1 MNNIL
6 DIEAVSEIDIDLE
19 KEVNLEVDVVQSGPK
34 GKDGLSAYEV
44 YVKNGGILTETEWLA
59 SLKGQT
65 GEPGQNGTDGLDGYT
80 PVKGTDYWTEEDK
93 NEIKSYCDSLIT
105 VAIGGALNGSY

>member
-1 MNNIL
+1 MEL
-6 DIEAVSEIDIDLE
+6 EAVIDI
-19 KEVNLEVDVVQSGPK
+19 EVDVEQSGPR
-34 GKDGLSAYEV
+34 GKDGLSAYEI
-44 YVKNGGILTETEWLA
+44 YVKNGGTLRETEWLA

-65 GEPGQNGTDGLDGYT
+65 GEPGQNGTDGYT

-105 VAIGGALNGSY
+105 GAIGGALDGSY

>member
-1 MNNIL
+1 MNDIL
-6 DIEAVSEIDIDLE
+6 DIEAVAEIDIDVE
-19 KEVNLEVDVVQSGPK
+19 KEVNLKVDVVQSGPK

-44 YVKNGGILTETEWLA
+44 YVKNGGTLSEIEWLA

-65 GEPGQNGTDGLDGYT
+65 GEPGQNGTDGYT
-80 PVKGTDYWTEEDK
+80 PVKGTDYWTEEEK

-105 VAIGGALNGSY
+105 GAIGGALNGSY